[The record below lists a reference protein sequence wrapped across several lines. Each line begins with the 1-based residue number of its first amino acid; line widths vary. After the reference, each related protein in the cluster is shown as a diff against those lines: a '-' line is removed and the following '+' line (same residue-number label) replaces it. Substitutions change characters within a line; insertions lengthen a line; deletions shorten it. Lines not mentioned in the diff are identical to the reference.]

1 MEEERKTL
9 DQGELEEVLELLIGQ
24 VEVVVDPHIVV
35 LVVPVGL
42 E

>member
-1 MEEERKTL
+1 VEEERKTL